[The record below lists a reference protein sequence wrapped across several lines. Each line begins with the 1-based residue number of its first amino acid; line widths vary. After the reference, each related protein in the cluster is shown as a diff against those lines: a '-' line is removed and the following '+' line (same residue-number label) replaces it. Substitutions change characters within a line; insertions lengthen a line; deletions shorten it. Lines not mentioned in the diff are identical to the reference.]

1 MTKKVNK
8 LKTSYYSPTPIKWRR
23 LGDACLLIALLVG
36 QSAQLSAYPIVGTIT
51 TILGIVGKFL
61 TNFMTDEKI
70 TIPDSDTDADNELQ
84 DSEGS
89 LDSSNKGQSK
99 DS

>member
-1 MTKKVNK
+1 MTKQVNK
-8 LKTSYYSPTPIKWRR
+8 LKTAYYNPTPKKWRKI
-23 LGDACLLIALLVG
+23 GDACLLLALLVG

-61 TNFMTDEKI
+61 TNFMTDEEI
-70 TIPDSDTDADNELQ
+70 TITDTNSDADIELQ

-89 LDSSNKGQSK
+89 DNNTNQGQPKNS
-99 DS
+99 

>member
-1 MTKKVNK
+1 MTKRVNK
-8 LKTSYYSPTPIKWRR
+8 LKTSYYSPTPAKWRKI
-23 LGDACLLIALLVG
+23 GDACLMIALLVG

-70 TIPDSDTDADNELQ
+70 TIPDSDTDVDNGLQ

-89 LDSSNKGQSK
+89 DDNTDQGQSK
-99 DS
+99 NS

>member
-1 MTKKVNK
+1 MTKRVNK
-8 LKTSYYSPTPIKWRR
+8 LKTSYYSPTPAKWRKI
-23 LGDACLLIALLVG
+23 GDACLMIALLVG

-61 TNFMTDEKI
+61 TNFMTDEEI
-70 TIPDSDTDADNELQ
+70 TIPDSDTDVDNGLQ

-89 LDSSNKGQSK
+89 DDNTDQGQSK
-99 DS
+99 NS